1 VSELR
6 RIILPRTSVNKGR
19 VKGHARL
26 PPGRGFIRRPVGR
39 PLTFSRKSHRLY
51 MSGMY
56 QARNQLRRLAVDEKI
71 KGRAKE
77 ALGALTGDEDKKAEG
92 QAEQK
97 KAEAAEEAAKKAK
110 RRQEEEEARQAE
122 RERKKQELKD
132 KGLLGTV
139 EDTLPKL

>member
-1 VSELR
+1 
-6 RIILPRTSVNKGR
+6 
-19 VKGHARL
+19 
-26 PPGRGFIRRPVGR
+26 
-39 PLTFSRKSHRLY
+39 
-51 MSGMY
+51 M
-56 QARNQLRRLAVDEKI
+56 DEKL

-77 ALGALTGDEDKKAEG
+77 AVGAITGDED
-92 QAEQK
+92 K
-97 KAEAAEEAAKKAK
+97 KAEAAEEAAKKAR

>member
-1 VSELR
+1 
-6 RIILPRTSVNKGR
+6 
-19 VKGHARL
+19 
-26 PPGRGFIRRPVGR
+26 
-39 PLTFSRKSHRLY
+39 
-51 MSGMY
+51 MSDMY
-56 QARNQLRRLAVDEKI
+56 QPRSQLRRLAVDEKL

-77 ALGALTGDEDKKAEG
+77 AVGALTGDEDKKAEG
-92 QAEQK
+92 RAEQK